1 MTTRLNIGNF
11 PKTVTDKDLEAM
23 FRQFGLVD
31 SVNISK
37 DKHTGLSNG
46 CGYVLM
52 CNEIDA
58 ESAVSRLNF
67 SQYGGRTIS
76 VGRALGGR

>member
-1 MTTRLNIGNF
+1 MTTRLSIGNI
-11 PKTVTDKDLEAM
+11 PTTVTDNDLEAM

-31 SVNISK
+31 SVGISK
-37 DKHTGLSNG
+37 DQLTGLSNG
-46 CGYVLM
+46 CGYVVM

-58 ESAVSRLNF
+58 ETAVSRLNF

-76 VGRALGGR
+76 VGRSRPGG